1 MRLFFISG
9 FGEDEFIF
17 DQIVPHIP
25 GEKVFLNPWLLVG
38 NQHRPDLTA
47 LSYARELTGRF
58 GITRRD
64 VVIGH
69 STGGW
74 VALHIKHLVGCS
86 IIQIASWTDPRKV
99 IAPVSNPRLI
109 YWFVGKGLYF
119 TPFTLRLLVWLGYR
133 NKPSCQVFSAVF
145 RRLVEGNRANVVNQL
160 RLIFN
165 PVGERVTA
173 EPDLRIHARAD
184 TIIRYP
190 DGSVV
195 EVPGDHFSLYTHPE
209 KVYQP
214 IVAFLRELASRK
226 SLPADPGFSPAR
238 RGIPRPSRS
247 SPLVWSRPGQDTG
260 QRRHRTAPR

>member
-1 MRLFFISG
+1 MRVFFIPG

-17 DQIVPHIP
+17 DKIAPHIT

-38 NQHRPDLTA
+38 DWPRPDLTA

-74 VALHIKHLVGCS
+74 VALHIKHLVGCPVV
-86 IIQIASWTDPRKV
+86 QIASWTDPGKV
-99 IAPVSNPRLI
+99 IAPVSNHRLV

-119 TPFTLRLLVWLGYR
+119 TPFMQRLLVWRSYR
-133 NKPSCQVFSAVF
+133 NKPSRQVFSAIF
-145 RRLVEGNRANVVNQL
+145 RRLVEGNRENVVNQL

-165 PVGERVTA
+165 PVGEAVTA

-190 DGSVV
+190 DGPIV
-195 EVPGDHFSLYTHPE
+195 EVPGDHFTLFTHPE

-214 IVAFLRELASRK
+214 IVAFLQERAAYNDQVAAGK
-226 SLPADPGFSPAR
+226 AFPADE
-238 RGIPRPSRS
+238 
-247 SPLVWSRPGQDTG
+247 
-260 QRRHRTAPR
+260 